1 MIPWQK
7 LLSGRF
13 LATVTI
19 LIVYFYAAIFGLLTV
34 DQIKEITLLVLA
46 FYFMKDRNIK

>member
-19 LIVYFYAAIFGLLTV
+19 LIVYFYAAIFGLLTT
-34 DQIKEITLLVLA
+34 DQIEKITMLILV
-46 FYFMKDRNIK
+46 FYFCKQRPT